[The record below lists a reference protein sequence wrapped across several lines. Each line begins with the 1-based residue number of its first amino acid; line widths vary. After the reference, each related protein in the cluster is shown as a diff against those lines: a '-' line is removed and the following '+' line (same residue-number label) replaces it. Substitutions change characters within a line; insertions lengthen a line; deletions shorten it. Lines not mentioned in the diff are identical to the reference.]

1 MTLLRLSGI
10 GHRFPN
16 GVSALEGVSLD
27 VARGELLCLLGASGC
42 GKSTLLRIAAGLITP
57 TEGQVEWPEGRPRE
71 IGFVFQDPT
80 LMPWARAL
88 DNAALPLR
96 LAGMA
101 RAEREARA
109 ESALAALGL
118 RDFERALPRELSG
131 GMRMR
136 VSIARALVT
145 EPDLLLM
152 DEPFAA
158 LDEVA
163 RMRLNDE
170 ILALKQARGVS
181 VLFVTHSL
189 LESAYL
195 ADRLVVLAPR
205 PGRVSAE
212 LRFDAAPRGPGFRA
226 TSGFAAR
233 LAEATAALEAAS

>member
-16 GVSALEGVSLD
+16 GVEALAGVSLA

-42 GKSTLLRIAAGLITP
+42 GKSTLLRIAAGLVAP
-57 TEGQVEWPEGRPRE
+57 TEGAVEWPEGRPRE

-88 DNAALPLR
+88 ENVALPLR
-96 LAGMA
+96 LAGLA

-109 ESALAALGL
+109 EAALAALGL
-118 RDFERALPRELSG
+118 RGFERALPRELSG

-170 ILALKQARGVS
+170 ILALKGARGVS

-205 PGRVSAE
+205 PGRVAAE
-212 LRFDAAPRGPGFRA
+212 LRFDAVPRGPGFRA
-226 TSGFAAR
+226 TPGFATR

>member
-1 MTLLRLSGI
+1 MLRLSGI

-16 GVSALEGVSLD
+16 GVEALAGVSLA

-42 GKSTLLRIAAGLITP
+42 GKSTLLRIAAGLVAP
-57 TEGQVEWPEGRPRE
+57 TEGAVEWPEGRPRE

-88 DNAALPLR
+88 ENVALPLR
-96 LAGMA
+96 LAGLA

-109 ESALAALGL
+109 EAALAALGL
-118 RDFERALPRELSG
+118 RGFERALPRELSG

-170 ILALKQARGVS
+170 ILALKGARGVS

-205 PGRVSAE
+205 PGRVAAE
-212 LRFDAAPRGPGFRA
+212 LRFDAVPRGPGFRA
-226 TSGFAAR
+226 TPGFATR